1 MEPLE
6 MKVARVRARLTQWQL
21 ATMAGVHPS
30 RLSEMETGKKPVTEA
45 VIRALDEALTNVAFE
60 QQR

>member
-1 MEPLE
+1 
-6 MKVARVRARLTQWQL
+6 MKAARVRARLTQWQL

-45 VIRALDEALTNVAFE
+45 VVRALNEALADVALE
-60 QQR
+60 QLR